1 MSLGGTRRREVSPK
15 GGRPI
20 FSNFNRTV
28 MEIMMK
34 KIMIDCDVDDDD
46 DINVK
51 SVAGSFH
58 VKK

>member
-1 MSLGGTRRREVSPK
+1 MSPK